1 MSLISQDLQL
11 CVSTKWSFWLG
22 IFTVSTRLTH
32 SGCCQHTTT
41 AIYCPSAVY
50 YSLWSHSTNLCEKQ
64 TEMQVTF
71 IHWKTLHSWFYLYFF
86 FFSPLK
92 DSMVCV
98 QSTKGSLHYVMFGSL
113 AVKKQTCFACALAV
127 QMIMIL
133 WSTSHKIFT
142 TRLPEVK

>member
-1 MSLISQDLQL
+1 MFNCVCPLSGAFGLGFLQSVQDWHTLVVVNTQLLQYTVHQQCTTVFEVIQLI
-11 CVSTKWSFWLG
+11 CVRSRLKCRWPLFTEKLYILGSTC
-22 IFTVSTRLTH
+22 I
-32 SGCCQHTTT
+32 
-41 AIYCPSAVY
+41 
-50 YSLWSHSTNLCEKQ
+50 
-64 TEMQVTF
+64 
-71 IHWKTLHSWFYLYFF
+71 FYL

-98 QSTKGSLHYVMFGSL
+98 QSIKGSLHYVMFGSL